1 MKGMLPS
8 KYRLLFM
15 PSRQGPLP
23 HAKGIPSRIKEGQ
36 HMDKQ
41 QPVLV
46 RLRAH
51 WQKLSRRQFFRLKTP
66 VALLALAG
74 LVLVLLWFQPQLLT
88 LLVGGLL
95 FATWLWV
102 WFFLHKRARPRALE
116 LELATLI
123 AHQEQQQVQL
133 DRLMTCLLLQQG
145 SALSCLYCFA
155 ASDAFLLSH
164 DASTR
169 QAIKDIRYL
178 YALGLIDQVAAHSLR
193 TLLEALRGQTDKQ
206 DRIDIKDYSVPT
218 EQGKHYLSLL
228 QSSLAASLAAC

>member
-1 MKGMLPS
+1 MN
-8 KYRLLFM
+8 
-15 PSRQGPLP
+15 
-23 HAKGIPSRIKEGQ
+23 
-36 HMDKQ
+36 KQ

-46 RLRAH
+46 RLQAH
-51 WQKLSRRQFFRLKTP
+51 WQQFGGGQFSRLKTP

-74 LVLVLLWFQPQLLT
+74 LVLGLLWFHPQLIA

-102 WFFLHKRARPRALE
+102 WFSLHKRAKPRGLE
-116 LELATLI
+116 LELATLL

-133 DRLMTCLLLQQG
+133 DRLMTCLLLQHG
-145 SALSCLYCFA
+145 SALSCLYRFA
-155 ASDAFLLSH
+155 ASDAFLLSN

-178 YALGLIDQVAAHSLR
+178 SALGLIDDVAGHSLR
-193 TLLEALRGQTDKQ
+193 TLLEALQEQTDKQ
-206 DRIDIKDYSVPT
+206 DRIDVKDYFVPT

-228 QSSLAASLAAC
+228 QGSLAASLAAC